1 MPNSSKYGPPL
12 KQFNLLGASELRV
25 SRIMVVLIFIILAAV
40 VVVSF
45 LIYQNVQ
52 LSHDNARLSE
62 DRVMYGYPNAEGVF
76 VSEKAIPRR
85 HIEGFVTWFIQNYY
99 NFTPDSA
106 EENASEALRIMSPN
120 LRIKQEAALKT
131 LARQSIEQ
139 EITQVFAPDSKYTIE
154 YKAGTGYIVSFRG
167 QRVRA
172 TLNKV
177 FNTRKFDVKILIK
190 PVKPSAHYDWALV
203 VDDFIVQEI

>member
-1 MPNSSKYGPPL
+1 MQKSTKYGPPL
-12 KQFNLLGASELRV
+12 KLFNILGASELRQ
-25 SRIMVVLIFIILAAV
+25 SRIMVVLLFVIAAASVIISFMIFQIVELQRA
-40 VVVSF
+40 
-45 LIYQNVQ
+45 NT
-52 LSHDNARLSE
+52 RLSE

-106 EENASEALRIMSPN
+106 EENATEALRIMSPA
-120 LRIKQEAALKT
+120 LRIKQEQALKT
-131 LARQSIEQ
+131 IARQSIEQ
-139 EITQVFAPDSKYTIE
+139 EITQVFAPNSKYHIE
-154 YKAGTGYIVSFRG
+154 FKPGTGYIVSFKG
-167 QRVRA
+167 QRIRA
-172 TLNKV
+172 TLKQIFNNK
-177 FNTRKFDVKILIK
+177 KFDVKILLK

>member
-1 MPNSSKYGPPL
+1 MQKPTRYGPPL
-12 KQFNLLGASELRV
+12 KMFNILGASELRQ
-25 SRIMVVLIFIILAAV
+25 SRIMVVLLFVIAAAALII
-40 VVVSF
+40 SF
-45 LIYQNVQ
+45 LVFQIVELNRA
-52 LSHDNARLSE
+52 NTRLSE

-106 EENASEALRIMSPN
+106 EENASEALRLMTPS
-120 LRIKQEAALKT
+120 LRIKQEQPLKT

-139 EITQVFAPDSKYTIE
+139 EITQVFAPDSKYRIE
-154 YKAGTGYIVSFRG
+154 YKPGMGYIVSFKG

-172 TLNKV
+172 TINKV
-177 FNTRKFDVKILIK
+177 FSTRKYDVKILIK

>member
-1 MPNSSKYGPPL
+1 MQKSTKYGPPL
-12 KQFNLLGASELRV
+12 KMFNILGASELRL
-25 SRIMVVLIFIILAAV
+25 SRVIVVLIFVVLAMGSV
-40 VVVSF
+40 IGFV
-45 LIYQNVQ
+45 INQNIQ
-52 LSHDNARLSE
+52 LSHDNKQLSE
-62 DRVMYGYPNAEGVF
+62 DRVMYGFPNAEGVF

-106 EENASEALRIMSPN
+106 EENASEALRIMSPT
-120 LRIKQEAALKT
+120 LRIKQEAPLKT

-177 FNTRKFDVKILIK
+177 FNSRKYDVKILLK